1 VSGASEAS
9 RKRCGW
15 ASPQSNSLAVMYPD
29 EKNKKTPSK
38 AVAHI
43 VELHKGL
50 SQLAQEFPWIV
61 GFLEEILKG
70 GLSRNKS
77 VSTKLNCLS
86 EKEARRIGKNLP
98 QALRARKTAGA
109 GVLQWEKQNPS
120 MVELFKK
127 YPWVEEMV
135 LTMGEEVRA
144 RASGE
149 RSERRAKRAHGGG
162 FGSIWRDDSRLED
175 SALARRRPQANLRLW
190 RSLRSRTRSCS
201 RTRPG
206 GCGSG

>member
-1 VSGASEAS
+1 
-9 RKRCGW
+9 
-15 ASPQSNSLAVMYPD
+15 MYPD

-98 QALRARKTAGA
+98 QALR
-109 GVLQWEKQNPS
+109 
-120 MVELFKK
+120 
-127 YPWVEEMV
+127 
-135 LTMGEEVRA
+135 
-144 RASGE
+144 GE
-149 RSERRAKRAHGGG
+149 RRPALG
-162 FGSIWRDDSRLED
+162 FSSG
-175 SALARRRPQANLRLW
+175 
-190 RSLRSRTRSCS
+190 RSRTRAWWSCS
-201 RTRPG
+201 RSTRG
-206 GCGSG
+206 WKRWS